1 MTKPYVVASLVAV
14 ALAFGSGPAEA
25 KAQRKPAV
33 APAIQQAAAQH
44 ADTRFA
50 ALSARFIASLTRLS
64 PVYATV
70 LGEHRYDGQLPDIT
84 AAGRAAQNSEWRA
97 ILEQMNRIN
106 RKALSRD
113 NQVDFALLG
122 NELRYQLWSSEVLQ
136 DWAWN
141 PQIYN
146 DTAGGALYGLAAR
159 DFAAWD
165 VRLNNA
171 ALRME
176 ALPALLAETRR
187 QLEPARVPKVM
198 AETVAKQNSG
208 IIDIAEGMLA
218 PHAGSLSGADRARFD
233 AALAKLKLGV
243 AEHQQWLDNVLVPQA
258 KGDFRLGTKLYD
270 EKMRFGL
277 MSDITRP
284 QLKALALKA
293 KAETRAEMY
302 ALSRRV
308 LAGKTTGAP
317 LPENP
322 SAEQRQA
329 AIEAALALSYAKRP
343 DRTRLEQRARE
354 TTAEATAF
362 VRARGFIRMPDGPVQ
377 VITMPKFQQGFA
389 VAYSD
394 SPGALERGLPNFY
407 AVSPIPDE
415 WSEAQATS
423 FLSEYNDY
431 MIHDLSIH
439 EAMPGHYLQVDHSN
453 RSPSTLRA
461 VLSSGPFVE
470 GWAVYAEGVM
480 KDEGYLGGDPL
491 FALTVLKMRLR
502 SVTNTLLDIGIQTE
516 GMSREQAMDL
526 MMNGAFQQEREAAGK
541 WTRANLSSVQ
551 LLSYFTGYE
560 EHRAMRAEAEARWGK
575 GFTAR
580 RYHDAVLS
588 HGSPPAKYARAL
600 LFGLPVK

>member
-1 MTKPYVVASLVAV
+1 MTKPYAIASLVA
-14 ALAFGSGPAEA
+14 LAIACGSGPAEA
-25 KAQRKPAV
+25 KAQRR
-33 APAIQQAAAQH
+33 PAIAAAAQQ
-44 ADTRFA
+44 AGARFA

-97 ILEQMNRIN
+97 ILAQMNRIN

-113 NQVDFALLG
+113 NQVDFALLS

-159 DFAAWD
+159 DFAGWD
-165 VRLNNA
+165 VRLKNA
-171 ALRME
+171 TLRME

-187 QLEPARVPKVM
+187 QLVPARVPKVM
-198 AETVAKQNSG
+198 AETVAKQNGG
-208 IIDIAEGMLA
+208 IIDIADSMLA
-218 PHAGSLSGADRARFD
+218 PHAGSLTGADRARFD
-233 AALAKLKLGV
+233 AALAKLKLSV
-243 AEHQQWLDNVLVPQA
+243 TEHQQWLDSVLVPQA
-258 KGDFRLGTKLYD
+258 KGEFRLGAKLYD

-308 LAGKTTGAP
+308 LAGKTPGTP

-322 SAEQRQA
+322 SAEQQQA

-343 DRTRLEQRARE
+343 DRARLEQRARE

-362 VRARGFIRMPDGPVQ
+362 VRAKGFIRMPDGPVQ

-415 WSEAQATS
+415 WSDEQATS
-423 FLSEYNDY
+423 FLRSE
-431 MIHDLSIH
+431 
-439 EAMPGHYLQVDHSN
+439 
-453 RSPSTLRA
+453 
-461 VLSSGPFVE
+461 
-470 GWAVYAEGVM
+470 
-480 KDEGYLGGDPL
+480 
-491 FALTVLKMRLR
+491 
-502 SVTNTLLDIGIQTE
+502 
-516 GMSREQAMDL
+516 
-526 MMNGAFQQEREAAGK
+526 ERRVGK
-541 WTRANLSSVQ
+541 ECW
-551 LLSYFTGYE
+551 
-560 EHRAMRAEAEARWGK
+560 
-575 GFTAR
+575 
-580 RYHDAVLS
+580 
-588 HGSPPAKYARAL
+588 
-600 LFGLPVK
+600 